1 MPGMSAAGEEAQRFG
16 GLTGGLWR
24 VWNLGWQRGLGHPA
38 GWSPTGGGPVTG
50 ACLPRR
56 AECATSTPP
65 DLASLAPVEVTSAPV
80 GAVLP
85 EAAVAATTVPGN
97 AGPAPA
103 TPAVSPV
110 LAVAVTPAA
119 PAGPAV
125 STAATLGTVTKD
137 R

>member
-1 MPGMSAAGEEAQRFG
+1 M
-16 GLTGGLWR
+16 W
-24 VWNLGWQRGLGHPA
+24 
-38 GWSPTGGGPVTG
+38 PTEW
-50 ACLPRR
+50 

-80 GAVLP
+80 VAVLP
-85 EAAVAATTVPGN
+85 EAAMAATTVPSN
-97 AGPAPA
+97 AGPSLA
-103 TPAVSPV
+103 TLAVSPV